1 MLTDIAPDRI
11 CYFGK
16 IISNEVLDDFSQRI
30 GSDVA
35 LVWDNFT
42 AEVSNSNLNDQHT
55 FLLNKAYNHLKQ
67 QNDSEIFVGDSE
79 TSDIIATSYRTEKL
93 SRYGNDLAF
102 VLFRSHSEA
111 TDLRE
116 TLRNILILIGV
127 VGIILALILSY
138 VLTHRLRARI
148 SDLNFATAQTS
159 AGNFD
164 THIKVQSNDEIGSLG
179 KAFNLMLD
187 ELKKS
192 QRAKNDYSEFI
203 TLINQNAS
211 LNEISN
217 AALNKIINTCG
228 FLVGALYSIDD
239 EEVSLI
245 CSHGLNNTK
254 TKHERNDFFKKIIE
268 TKKADRN
275 NL

>member
-1 MLTDIAPDRI
+1 MIFHRELVQMWHW
-11 CYFGK
+11 CG
-16 IISNEVLDDFSQRI
+16 IILPLKYQTQI
-30 GSDVA
+30 
-35 LVWDNFT
+35 
-42 AEVSNSNLNDQHT
+42 LNDQHT

-67 QNDSEIFVGDSE
+67 KNDSEIFIGNSE

-93 SRYGNDLAF
+93 SKYGNNLGF

-111 TDLRE
+111 TDLRV

-179 KAFNLMLD
+179 KAFN
-187 ELKKS
+187 
-192 QRAKNDYSEFI
+192 Y
-203 TLINQNAS
+203 NA
-211 LNEISN
+211 
-217 AALNKIINTCG
+217 
-228 FLVGALYSIDD
+228 
-239 EEVSLI
+239 
-245 CSHGLNNTK
+245 
-254 TKHERNDFFKKIIE
+254 
-268 TKKADRN
+268 
-275 NL
+275 